1 MNRSIL
7 KWINRSLAIGLIG
20 GGLLALESTFSSV
33 QAAQQ
38 LFCSG
43 QMDSGWSY
51 TAEFLDGRFTHIRWE
66 RSGQPPQMTSL
77 TFVANNIQGQ
87 PIYQGSLMAAVSV
100 TLVDLS
106 GGGVET
112 GSEISVGVEEWGW
125 SRGTCGTSPVDRTDA
140 TESLL
145 SSAMV
150 RQSLMGVEQ
159 DPARE
164 WLRQNNFFFTQT
176 MEHTDTRVVER
187 WNRDANQAIDVII
200 VNGQVF
206 DVVEVR

>member
-1 MNRSIL
+1 MNRAIL
-7 KWINRSLAIGLIG
+7 RWINRSIATGLIG
-20 GGLLALESTFSSV
+20 VGLLALESTFSSA

-43 QMDSGWSY
+43 QMNSGWSY

-66 RSGQPPQMTSL
+66 RSGQPPQMTPL

-87 PIYQGSLMAAVSV
+87 PVYKGSLMAAVSV

-106 GGGVET
+106 GGGVGQ

-125 SRGTCGTSPVDRTDA
+125 SRGTCGTSPNERTEA
-140 TESLL
+140 EAPL
-145 SSAMV
+145 SIAMV
-150 RQSLMGVEQ
+150 QQSLMGVEQ
-159 DPARE
+159 APARE

-176 MEHTDTRVVER
+176 MDHTDTRVVER

-200 VNGQVF
+200 WNGQVF
-206 DVVEVR
+206 DVIEVR